1 MYRSSRIKPY
11 TKNQETWNNILQIKL
26 RILMNQR
33 EYSWTSREI
42 TKFLEDIFRIFEEGK
57 YVEKMGSI
65 INLNFGNSNDIYDGQ

>member
-11 TKNQETWNNILQIKL
+11 TKNQETWNNILQRKL
-26 RILMNQR
+26 RIPMNQR

>member
-42 TKFLEDIFRIFEEGK
+42 TKFLEDIFRIFEEDKICCKHGFNHK
-57 YVEKMGSI
+57 IK
-65 INLNFGNSNDIYDGQ
+65 FWK